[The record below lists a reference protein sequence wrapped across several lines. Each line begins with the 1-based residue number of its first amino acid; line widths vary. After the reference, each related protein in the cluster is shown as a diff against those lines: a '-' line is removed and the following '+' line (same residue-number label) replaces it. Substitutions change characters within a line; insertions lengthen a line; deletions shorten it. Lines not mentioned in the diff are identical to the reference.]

1 MAYQSDT
8 SNRDMNNAVIETILQ
23 GELPYDCS
31 ISIPELDYDDTVEH
45 LDGLDV
51 EIFEYSSKLR
61 DRVKIL
67 YNECDRE
74 EVYKLLS

>member
-31 ISIPELDYDDTVEH
+31 ISIPELDYGDAVEH
-45 LDGLDV
+45 LEDLDV
-51 EIFEYSSKLR
+51 EISEDNSKLR

-67 YNECDRE
+67 YHNRDKE